1 MSHERITENQRNL
14 QKEQDINEK
23 SLIWVATAS
32 DGAAS
37 NREAS
42 MVLSPRRRERH
53 SDVSSSWWRQKH
65 RSTWLAAQ
73 LAINAYRDVYAF
85 DVNLNISL
93 SLSLS
98 LRFSLFSS
106 FLLSFFPFF
115 LLSFFPFFLLSI
127 FFFFA
132 FPFLLFSFSSRSTF
146 SFVSSV
152 GVVFVNYYVS

>member
-115 LLSFFPFFLLSI
+115 LLSI